1 MMRLIVLVA
10 LAAVGLAGCG
20 RGGDLVSGSAG
31 GDALVGQAGDENQD
45 SSAAK
50 TPLVRALLQTID
62 EIQGESPEVKDS
74 LRRTLREADRELGK
88 VLGGK
93 SKQLIAQANR
103 KPAPLVIG
111 EPAPPVAKV
120 DNPGKTASKPE
131 EGTVAPGKET
141 PATAAPPPAAAK
153 PEDDAELKSPLVR
166 ALMQTVDEIEGE
178 APEVKDQ
185 VREMLRQADRELR
198 GVSGA
203 SSQELIRK
211 ANQKP
216 AGPVVCEP
224 SPRPSGTKVIELK
237 QPEGKKGP
245 AGN

>member
-1 MMRLIVLVA
+1 MMRLMVLVA
-10 LAAVGLAGCG
+10 LVAVGLAGCG
-20 RGGDLVSGSAG
+20 RGGDLVVGSAG
-31 GDALVGQAGDENQD
+31 GDALVGQAGNEDQE
-45 SSAAK
+45 SSSVK

-62 EIQGESPEVKDS
+62 EVQGESPEVKDS
-74 LRRTLREADRELGK
+74 LRRSLREADRELGK

-111 EPAPPVAKV
+111 EPAQPAAKV
-120 DNPGKTASKPE
+120 DDVEKPSSKPE
-131 EGTVAPGKET
+131 KVPVAPGDERPST
-141 PATAAPPPAAAK
+141 PAPPPAASK
-153 PEDDAELKSPLVR
+153 LEGDAELKSPLVR

-216 AGPVVCEP
+216 VAPVVCEP
-224 SPRPSGTKVIELK
+224 NSRPVGPKVIELK
-237 QPEGKKGP
+237 EPEGKKGP